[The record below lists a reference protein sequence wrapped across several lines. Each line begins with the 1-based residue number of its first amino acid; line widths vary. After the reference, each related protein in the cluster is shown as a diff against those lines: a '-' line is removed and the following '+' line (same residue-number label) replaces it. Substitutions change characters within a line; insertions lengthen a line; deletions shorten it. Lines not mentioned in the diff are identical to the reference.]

1 MSRIHTPAVS
11 WYSGLPTRLPT
22 RSSGRSIPD
31 APLTK
36 MPPWRDIREVKTGS
50 ATKGA
55 GWLFSDRTYYDMD
68 ISATSNSRCR
78 SIRKKVSSTGRRR

>member
-1 MSRIHTPAVS
+1 
-11 WYSGLPTRLPT
+11 
-22 RSSGRSIPD
+22 
-31 APLTK
+31 